1 MWVLLL
7 ILCLLSGLKKS
18 LSQNISG
25 VDGTSVAREKPE
37 SHRLQLVAYFFGL
50 KNAELLLS
58 SLQGE
63 VVVFMRRSNYLK
75 F

>member
-18 LSQNISG
+18 LSNISR
-25 VDGTSVAREKPE
+25 VDGMSVARDKPE